1 MARDPYPSETQD
13 RFLLRM
19 PDGMRDRL
27 KAEAEA
33 NKRSMNA
40 EIVARL
46 EFSLTKAERVRETIY
61 HGDHPLEIADDIVD
75 DMLVLLERAR
85 ARYNEKYGETPLERR
100 KPVAFPVRVVEP
112 GPLPIEEYPDES
124 LEQGLEAIQAEITRR
139 QKAKP
144 AEPSRPKLTGQRRP
158 PDLNDR
164 EPGKGP

>member
-46 EFSLTKAERVRETIY
+46 EASLSEDFVTKTSAKKGEESLRTLINLVESIYDAAIIALFRRTSPENAKQLLEEYNPAKYRHTTGSAVYQVLLKGYRESLFLDPEHSKAEAQRK
-61 HGDHPLEIADDIVD
+61 ADA
-75 DMLVLLERAR
+75 LPKPPPAR
-85 ARYNEKYGETPLERR
+85 MPRR
-100 KPVAFPVRVVEP
+100 HR
-112 GPLPIEEYPDES
+112 
-124 LEQGLEAIQAEITRR
+124 
-139 QKAKP
+139 
-144 AEPSRPKLTGQRRP
+144 
-158 PDLNDR
+158 
-164 EPGKGP
+164 

>member
-46 EFSLTKAERVRETIY
+46 EASLSDQPGNDLNLSPGQKQFFE
-61 HGDHPLEIADDIVD
+61 LMQDDIRHAMRSALNRWHLYAETFPD
-75 DMLVLLERAR
+75 DGPH
-85 ARYNEKYGETPLERR
+85 KY
-100 KPVAFPVRVVEP
+100 F
-112 GPLPIEEYPDES
+112 DE
-124 LEQGLEAIQAEITRR
+124 
-139 QKAKP
+139 AK
-144 AEPSRPKLTGQRRP
+144 K
-158 PDLNDR
+158 
-164 EPGKGP
+164 K